1 MSLKSSLPAVSAESE
16 ESDGNKI
23 TIFYCFRTE
32 MQNQMA
38 LRILR
43 TEHRFWYLIA
53 RDIEQALNINGPPR
67 QKGKA
72 TEQTFLSGKVVGHLE
87 SHQTNVRMA
96 DLREAETAVK
106 FLECG
111 STMESGDIV
120 VLCRIPSSHYYR
132 NQSALWLNWRAH
144 CATNKVPANVTF
156 EEGAQLARRYNIPAQ
171 YAHLARGVQHNFDV
185 GSQSARFEELSVI
198 EQLEK
203 QEEQKER
210 IKIELTPEMN
220 EEDRIALVSSVGSR
234 LFESGAGGAGGG
246 GANASASNMSFSTGA
261 TGARKTHSSYNRD
274 FDEDGRRKRQ
284 RTHPPSH
291 YVCNRCHVPGHWMHE
306 CPTRGDTSYDRAR
319 VVKPTG
325 IPRALLRK
333 LDTVDET
340 NANVAIM
347 KIGNV
352 AYKQIDRS
360 NQFDTLYGMNAKDKD
375 EH

>member
-1 MSLKSSLPAVSAESE
+1 MP
-16 ESDGNKI
+16 
-23 TIFYCFRTE
+23 
-32 MQNQMA
+32 
-38 LRILR
+38 LRVLQ
-43 TEHRFWYLIA
+43 TEHRFWYLVA

-72 TEQTFLSGKVVGHLE
+72 TEHTFLSGKVVGHL
-87 SHQTNVRMA
+87 SPHQSNVRMA
-96 DLREAETAVK
+96 ELRDAESAVK
-106 FLECG
+106 FLESG
-111 STMESGDIV
+111 STMESGDII

-132 NQSALWLNWRAH
+132 EQSALWLNWRAH
-144 CATNKVPANVTF
+144 CVTNKVPPNVTF
-156 EEGAQLARRYNIPAQ
+156 EDGAQLARRYNIPAQ

-185 GSQSARFEELSVI
+185 GSQSARFEEMSAS
-198 EQLEK
+198 ERLEK
-203 QEEQKER
+203 EEEQKER

-220 EEDRIALVSSVGSR
+220 EEDRIALVSSVGLR
-234 LFESGAGGAGGG
+234 MFESGGNNNNNNNNSNSGAST
-246 GANASASNMSFSTGA
+246 ATATATAMTTAS
-261 TGARKTHSSYNRD
+261 RKTNGHNRD
-274 FDEDGRRKRQ
+274 ASYDEDGRRKRQ

-291 YVCNRCHVPGHWMHE
+291 YVCNRCHVPGHWMQE

-333 LDTVDET
+333 LDSVDET

-360 NQFDTLYGMNAKDKD
+360 NQFDSLYGITSEKDK
-375 EH
+375 